1 MQKMSGRI
9 CDYCRIMFY
18 PEDHVVELC
27 HKCAHTVWCV
37 MNVYEDGSREL
48 SSIHRNPMSAND
60 QKNSNLKMI
69 KELNQDRDVKLVKQE
84 VTSWCVL

>member
-9 CDYCRIMFY
+9 CDHCRTLFY
-18 PEDHVVELC
+18 PGDTIIEMC

-37 MNVYEDGSREL
+37 MNVYEDGSKEL
-48 SSIHRNPMSAND
+48 SSIHRNPKNAND
-60 QKNSNLKMI
+60 QMNSNREKI